1 MAPRSDERSHTQGQ
15 GAARYH
21 DRYAHADSGIGIESV
36 WRLHQHH
43 DKRNSDH
50 TNVVQN
56 ISNDMDDNSIKSQ
69 VAMRVFR

>member
-1 MAPRSDERSHTQGQ
+1 MARRSDVRSLTQGQ
-15 GAARYH
+15 STARYH

-43 DKRNSDH
+43 DKRSSDH
-50 TNVVQN
+50 TKVVQN
-56 ISNDMDDNSIKSQ
+56 ISNDMDDNSINSH